1 MGGEV
6 RNFLL
11 ERGDQPEMGRRG
23 GVDVEMRG
31 LPLFLLLYSS
41 VQSHVQSQ
49 VQSQEQP

>member
-1 MGGEV
+1 MGGG

-11 ERGDQPEMGRRG
+11 ERGNQPEMGG
-23 GVDVEMRG
+23 CVDVEMRG
-31 LPLFLLLYSS
+31 LQLFLLLYSS